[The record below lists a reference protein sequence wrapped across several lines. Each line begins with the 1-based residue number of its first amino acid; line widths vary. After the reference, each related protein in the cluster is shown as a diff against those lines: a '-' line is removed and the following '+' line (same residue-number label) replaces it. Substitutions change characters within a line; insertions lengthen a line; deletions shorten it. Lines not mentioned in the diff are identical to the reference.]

1 MPEPTTPFAPPRA
14 AFPCPGLVAAAARA
28 PLGGPRETLMGAVMV
43 ARLAQGMRLP
53 HPLTVDVRRQRAEHA
68 KAWLTAVTLAP
79 KTRTA
84 VQRGI
89 AASAQG
95 DRGAMAEA
103 VLAVMDVT
111 APHLDRVA
119 RLECQ
124 RLAEALRQDAAV
136 LAAPGD

>member
-1 MPEPTTPFAPPRA
+1 
-14 AFPCPGLVAAAARA
+14 
-28 PLGGPRETLMGAVMV
+28 MGAVMV

-53 HPLTVDVRRQRAEHA
+53 HPLTVDIRRQRAENA

-95 DRGAMAEA
+95 DRGVMAEA
-103 VLAVMDVT
+103 LLAVMDVT

-124 RLAEALRQDAAV
+124 RLAEALRQDAVV

>member
-1 MPEPTTPFAPPRA
+1 
-14 AFPCPGLVAAAARA
+14 
-28 PLGGPRETLMGAVMV
+28 MGAVMV

-53 HPLTVDVRRQRAEHA
+53 HPLTIDARRQRAEQV
-68 KAWLTAVTLAP
+68 KAWLTAVTLAQ
-79 KTRTA
+79 KTRAA

-95 DRGAMAEA
+95 DRGAMADA
-103 VLAVMDVT
+103 LLAVMDVT
-111 APHLDRVA
+111 AADLDRVA

-124 RLAEALRQDAAV
+124 RVVESLRRDAVV